1 LLKAILDG
9 DDPLRAEHLELQVG
23 VVGDGHELGEEW
35 STEEGMADTG
45 EVDNL
50 KFEWLLA
57 EIVWLAEGDIKLVAP
72 EGHGFL
78 PQDNPI
84 ERCLARVQVAPWD
97 AYPIEGTGV
106 EYVEAAVPSISTLVR
121 RVVPMI
127 GLTMSG

>member
-1 LLKAILDG
+1 M
-9 DDPLRAEHLELQVG
+9 V
-23 VVGDGHELGEEW
+23 
-35 STEEGMADTG
+35 DTG

-57 EIVWLAEGDIKLVAP
+57 EIVWLAEGDVKPVVP

-78 PQDNPI
+78 PQDDPI
-84 ERCLARVQVAPWD
+84 EWCLARAQVAPRD

-121 RVVPMI
+121 CVVPMI